1 VLSRKRILALAA
13 GIAASAGALGG
24 CGSGTLGGPDDAVQA
39 NATVVRVVDGDTLV
53 IDTDGVDERVRLI
66 GIDTP
71 ESVDRN
77 RPVMCFGPEASAHLA
92 ELLPDGTAVRL
103 ERDVEA
109 RDRYDRLLAYL
120 YRASDG
126 LFVNMAMVTDGY
138 AEQSSFPPNVEHT
151 ADFTAAERQ
160 ARTSG
165 AGAWS
170 NCDAPFER

>member
-1 VLSRKRILALAA
+1 MLSRRRILALAA
-13 GIAASAGALGG
+13 GIAAGAAALGG
-24 CGSGTLGGPDDAVQA
+24 CGSATLGGPDDAVQA

-53 IDTDGVDERVRLI
+53 VDADGVDERVRLI

-77 RPVMCFGPEASAHLA
+77 RPVMCFGPEAAAHLA
-92 ELLPDGTAVRL
+92 ELVPDGTAVRL

-138 AEQSSFPPNVEHT
+138 AEQSTFPPNVEHT
-151 ADFTAAERQ
+151 AAFTAAERQ

-170 NCDAPFER
+170 DCDAPFER